1 MTTKQETCL
10 VIKIR
15 LQIELEDTKSHH
27 QQLLLTINI
36 TLSEDLTKDKKLA
49 KNSENSPFDNFYLKF
64 QFLRLSC
71 RCNNYC
77 DHIEVCDC
85 SFKMQF

>member
-36 TLSEDLTKDKKLA
+36 PLSEDLTKDKKLA
-49 KNSENSPFDNFYLKF
+49 KNSKIQKS
-64 QFLRLSC
+64 
-71 RCNNYC
+71 
-77 DHIEVCDC
+77 I
-85 SFKMQF
+85 